1 MDIAARRI
9 SANTLVTAASKRIAL
24 AEYVIPTLCAQRPT
38 GRRSLTNSS
47 LAKSRTKPPSQ
58 LQRNLPTPIA
68 KRQESSSSS
77 ATSPPPRF
85 SYGIAASFTA
95 KDKRFKPKENV
106 LHFEPYP
113 IPVKKRTSRKA
124 RPASGQDAFFVSQLG
139 DSGDVAMGV
148 ADGVGGWADSG
159 VDPADFSHGLCDYM
173 AYEANNYNPESGEAL
188 NAMALMQEGYNHV
201 VNDKTIRAGGS
212 TACVAIARTD
222 GSLDVANLG
231 DSGFLQLRL
240 NAVHY
245 NSEPQTH
252 AFNTPYQLAII
263 PRSMRMMTQAFGGT
277 QLDDMPKDSA
287 VSKHSLRH
295 GDVLVFA
302 TDGVWDNLNSWDIL
316 RLVSKLMVGSN
327 AWTHSDDGI
336 KVTERLSDY
345 IRKDDSEGP
354 DQVQSLQTFLAMG
367 IASAAKAASINRRV
381 DGPFAKEVQKHYP
394 HEMWTGGK
402 VDDICV
408 VVAVVVEDGK

>member
-9 SANTLVTAASKRIAL
+9 SANALVTAASKRIAL
-24 AEYVIPTLCAQRPT
+24 SEYAIPTLCSQRRT
-38 GRRSLTNSS
+38 KRRNLTNSS

-58 LQRNLPTPIA
+58 RQHNLPTPIA
-68 KRQESSSSS
+68 KRQEYSSSS

-95 KDKRFKPKENV
+95 KDIRFSATKNV
-106 LHFEPYP
+106 VHFEPHP
-113 IPVKKRTSRKA
+113 IPAKRRTNRKD

-173 AYEANNYNPESGEAL
+173 AYEANNYDAESQGPL
-188 NAMALMQEGYNHV
+188 SAMALMQEGYNDV
-201 VNDKTIRAGGS
+201 VKDKSIRAGGS
-212 TACVAIARTD
+212 TACVAIAKGD
-222 GSLDVANLG
+222 GTLDVANLG

-263 PRSMRMMTQAFGGT
+263 PRAMRMMTQAFGGT
-277 QLDDMPKDSA
+277 QLNDMPKDSA
-287 VSKHSLRH
+287 VSKHSVRH

-302 TDGVWDNLNSWDIL
+302 TDGVWDNLSSWDIL
-316 RLVSKLMVGSN
+316 RLVSRLMVGAD

-336 KVTERLSDY
+336 MVNEGLSDY
-345 IRKDDSEGP
+345 IRKDITEGT
-354 DQVQSLQTFLAMG
+354 DQAQSLQTFLAIG
-367 IASAAKAASINRRV
+367 IASAAKAASINRRI

-408 VVAVVVEDGK
+408 VVAVVVENGK

>member
-9 SANTLVTAASKRIAL
+9 SANTLVTTASKRLAL
-24 AEYVIPTLCAQRPT
+24 AECVIPTLCAQRPT

-47 LAKSRTKPPSQ
+47 LAKSRTKTPSRRQ
-58 LQRNLPTPIA
+58 YSLPTPIA
-68 KRQESSSSS
+68 KRQESS
-77 ATSPPPRF
+77 AAHLPPRF

-95 KDKRFKPKENV
+95 KDKRFKPNENV
-106 LHFEPYP
+106 VHFEPHP
-113 IPVKKRTSRKA
+113 IPVKRRTNRKA
-124 RPASGQDAFFVSQLG
+124 RPASGQDAFFISELG

-159 VDPADFSHGLCDYM
+159 VDPADFSHAFCDYM
-173 AYEANNYNPESGEAL
+173 AYEANNFDPQSGESL
-188 NAMALMQEGYNHV
+188 SAMALMQEGYDSV
-201 VNDKTIRAGGS
+201 VEDKTIRAGGS

-263 PRSMRMMTQAFGGT
+263 PRAMRMMTQAFGGT

-287 VSKHSLRH
+287 VSKHNLRH

-302 TDGVWDNLNSWDIL
+302 TDGVWDNLNSHDIL
-316 RLVSKLMVGSN
+316 KLVSKLMVGAN
-327 AWTHSDDGI
+327 AWTHSDEGI
-336 KVTERLSDY
+336 KVTDRLSDY
-345 IRKDDSEGP
+345 ILKDTSGGP
-354 DQVQSLQTFLAMG
+354 DKSVKSLQSFLAMG

-394 HEMWTGGK
+394 HEMWSGGK

-408 VVAVVVEDGK
+408 IVAVVVEDGK

>member
-9 SANTLVTAASKRIAL
+9 SANTLVTAASKRIVL
-24 AEYVIPTLCAQRPT
+24 AEYVIPTLCAQRQT
-38 GRRSLTNSS
+38 GRRNLTNSS
-47 LAKSRTKPPSQ
+47 LGKSRTKPPSQ
-58 LQRNLPTPIA
+58 RQGNLPTPIA

-95 KDKRFKPKENV
+95 KDKRFKPKDNV

-113 IPVKKRTSRKA
+113 IPVKRRTNRKD
-124 RPASGQDAFFVSQLG
+124 RPASGQDAFFISQLG

-159 VDPADFSHGLCDYM
+159 VDPADFSHAFCNYM
-173 AYEANNYNPESGEAL
+173 AYEANNFDTESGGAL
-188 NAMALMQEGYNHV
+188 SAMALMQEGYNDV

-263 PRSMRMMTQAFGGT
+263 PRAMRMMTQAFGGT
-277 QLDDMPKDSA
+277 QLNDMPKDSA

-327 AWTHSDDGI
+327 AWAHSDDGI

-345 IRKDDSEGP
+345 ILKDDTEGSS
-354 DQVQSLQTFLAMG
+354 QVKSLQSFLAMG

>member
-9 SANTLVTAASKRIAL
+9 SANTLMTAASKRIAL
-24 AEYVIPTLCAQRPT
+24 AKYVIPTLCAQRPT
-38 GRRSLTNSS
+38 GRRSLTNSYI
-47 LAKSRTKPPSQ
+47 AKSRTKQASQ
-58 LQRNLPTPIA
+58 LQRNLPTSIA
-68 KRQESSSSS
+68 KRQESSSSP
-77 ATSPPPRF
+77 AASPPPRF

-173 AYEANNYNPESGEAL
+173 AYEANNYNPESGETL
-188 NAMALMQEGYNHV
+188 NAMTLMQEGYNDV
-201 VNDKTIRAGGS
+201 VKDKTIRAGGS

-287 VSKHSLRH
+287 TSKHSLRH

-316 RLVSKLMVGSN
+316 RLVSKLMVGSS

-345 IRKDDSEGP
+345 IQKDDSEGP
-354 DQVQSLQTFLAMG
+354 GQVQSLQTFLAMG
-367 IASAAKAASINRRV
+367 IASAAKAASINRRI

>member
-9 SANTLVTAASKRIAL
+9 SATTLATAASKRVAF
-24 AEYVIPTLCAQRPT
+24 AENVVPTLCAQRPT
-38 GRRSLTNSS
+38 GRRSLTNPS
-47 LAKSRTKPPSQ
+47 LAKIRTKPL
-58 LQRNLPTPIA
+58 LQQHTLPTSIA
-68 KRQESSSSS
+68 QRQEYSSSPAKSLQ
-77 ATSPPPRF
+77 PRF
-85 SYGIAASFTA
+85 SYGVAASFTA
-95 KDKRFKPKENV
+95 KDKRFRPKDNV
-106 LHFEPYP
+106 LHFEPRP
-113 IPVKKRTSRKA
+113 IPVKRRTNRKD

-159 VDPADFSHGLCDYM
+159 VDPADFSHAFCDYM
-173 AYEANNYNPESGEAL
+173 AYEANNFDTESGGAL
-188 NAMALMQEGYNHV
+188 SAMALMQEGYDDV
-201 VNDKTIRAGGS
+201 VNDKSIRAGGS

-263 PRSMRMMTQAFGGT
+263 PRAMRMMTQAFGGT

-287 VSKHSLRH
+287 VSKHNLRH

-302 TDGVWDNLNSWDIL
+302 TDGVWDNLNSHDIL
-316 RLVSKLMVGSN
+316 RIVSKLMVGAD
-327 AWTHSDDGI
+327 AWAHSDDGI
-336 KVTERLSDY
+336 KVTDHLSNY
-345 IRKDDSEGP
+345 ILKDTSGGP
-354 DQVQSLQTFLAMG
+354 DQAQSLQSFLAIG

-394 HEMWTGGK
+394 HEMWSGGK

>member
-9 SANTLVTAASKRIAL
+9 SANTLAATASKRIVL

-38 GRRSLTNSS
+38 GRRNLTNSS

-58 LQRNLPTPIA
+58 RECSLQIPIA
-68 KRQESSSSS
+68 KRQQSSSS
-77 ATSPPPRF
+77 SPPPRF

-95 KDKRFKPKENV
+95 KDKRFRPNENV
-106 LHFEPYP
+106 RHFEPHP
-113 IPVKKRTSRKA
+113 IPVKRRTSKKL

-159 VDPADFSHGLCDYM
+159 VDPADFSHAFCDYM
-173 AYEANNYNPESGEAL
+173 AYQANNYDTESGGAL
-188 NAMALMQEGYNHV
+188 SAMALMQEGYNDV

-263 PRSMRMMTQAFGGT
+263 PRAMRMMTQAFGGT

-287 VSKHSLRH
+287 VSKHNLRH

-302 TDGVWDNLNSWDIL
+302 TDGVWDNLNSHDIL
-316 RLVSKLMVGSN
+316 RLVSKLMVGSD

-336 KVTERLSDY
+336 KVTGRLSGY
-345 IRKDDSEGP
+345 IQKDTSEGP
-354 DQVQSLQTFLAMG
+354 DQPVRSLQSFLAMG
-367 IASAAKAASINRRV
+367 IASAAKAASMNRRV
-381 DGPFAKEVQKHYP
+381 DGPFAREVQKHYP
-394 HEMWTGGK
+394 HEMWSGGK